1 MSSDEQKERKK
12 KTPKQPKIDQRKKDR
27 ESAKETILRGPTSPL
42 SFLFVCFERFFF
54 FPYYILSLVQA
65 CIELN

>member
-27 ESAKETILRGPTSPL
+27 ESAKETILRGATSPL
-42 SFLFVCFERFFF
+42 SFLFVCFESFFS
-54 FPYYILSLVQA
+54 PYYILSLVQA